1 MAGSVGKPR
10 GPAERGGTYPLAPF
24 PATLFSCF
32 GGRFAGRAVDPPVAA
47 GLESYHQNPANTGHS
62 FAPQGIRSRIAFE
75 PWRLCAINFPRAW
88 PMRAFFGRNASAPLR
103 SAA

>member
-10 GPAERGGTYPLAPF
+10 GPAERGGHLPF
-24 PATLFSCF
+24 GAIPSHLVFMF
-32 GGRFAGRAVDPPVAA
+32 WGRFAGRAVDPPVAA